1 MRKSNLFHIVAF
13 LLCFMPLLI
22 LPAEPEAR
30 DFHNAL
36 SLQGFTGLFN
46 IPNAE
51 VTEEGKIY
59 LLYSNQQER
68 KWREVLDHQ
77 DNYLVSFGLLPNL
90 ELTARFTEAPT
101 ENARYISDL
110 SGNAKLKI
118 PFIPK
123 DGWLPQLA
131 IGVQDITGGK
141 NSRDDAKKLNT
152 WYGVATKELWRL
164 RLSAGYGTGPD
175 RMEGLFGGIEAKA
188 FDWLY
193 GIGEYDAREFH
204 GGLRLVTPHV
214 LGYPVNIQITAK
226 TNFSYRPERPDFAIG
241 LQFPL
246 GSDHHNPAPSSKPTQ
261 DNTSV
266 RSSGIPNRDA
276 LPPAPS
282 DEASPLPPA
291 RPTPG
296 GMGTL
301 QAQLVGQGF
310 QNVRVGSRG
319 TDLLVVEY
327 ENNLFNRNELDGLG
341 VVAGIVTDIFPNG
354 FANLRLVMKKK
365 GIRIIQ
371 ITAPLDAFSAF
382 MKDAAHLERLRNSL
396 HITYEIAGEDGIE
409 YIEGPGNPSWLTSSL
424 VIQPALKTYLGTEVN
439 SFDYLLSLRPELFV
453 NTWKGAVIDA
463 RADIPLTWSR
473 NFDDGRAFRD
483 DRNDSQLDRLML
495 FQALK
500 PAPSVMLNAGVGM
513 VVHNIYG
520 TLNEAMWTPGDG
532 THRVRLIQLYGE
544 NAADTTRT
552 ESYLAGYRYYFSPLD
567 TYVEGTAGKFFQQ
580 DKGAVVELK
589 RFFGDTAI
597 TVYYKN
603 AETADRRSHQVGGI
617 RLDVPLTPRRDMK
630 PRLVQ
635 VRGTENFSYS
645 QETEIAGEG
654 SLNDIGT
661 AIGIRPDPAFNL
673 GQVFYNRDRLSESYI
688 KNHLLRLRDALK
700 RF

>member
-1 MRKSNLFHIVAF
+1 MMFPSLFRTAPF
-13 LLCFMPLLI
+13 LLCFMLLVF
-22 LPAEPEAR
+22 LPAVPEAG

-51 VTEEGKIY
+51 VTEERKVY
-59 LLYSNQQER
+59 LLYTNQQER
-68 KWREVLDHQ
+68 KWREVVDHQ

-90 ELTARFTEAPT
+90 ELTARFTEAPM

-123 DGWLPQLA
+123 EGWFPQLA
-131 IGVQDITGGK
+131 IGVQDLTGGK

-152 WYGVATKELWRL
+152 WYGVASKELWRL

-204 GGLRLVTPHV
+204 GGVRLVTPHI
-214 LGYPVNIQITAK
+214 LGYPVNLQITAK

-246 GSDHHNPAPSSKPTQ
+246 GSDHHHAAPSSKPATQ
-261 DNTSV
+261 GTSASASEV
-266 RSSGIPNRDA
+266 PLPSSPPGEAA
-276 LPPAPS
+276 LP
-282 DEASPLPPA
+282 SPVPPI
-291 RPTPG
+291 PG
-296 GMGTL
+296 GMERVK
-301 QAQLVGQGF
+301 ARLVEQGF
-310 QNVRVGSRG
+310 QNVRVGRSG
-319 TDLLVVEY
+319 TELLVVEY
-327 ENNLFNRNELDGLG
+327 ENNLYNHNELDGLG
-341 VVAGIVTDIFPNG
+341 VVTGIVTDVFPGG
-354 FANLRLVMKKK
+354 FSDLRLVMKKK

-371 ITAPLDAFSAF
+371 LTAPLEDFSAF
-382 MKDAAHLERLRNSL
+382 MQDASHLDQLRNSL
-396 HITYEIAGEDGIE
+396 HITYDIAGDDGVE
-409 YIEGPGNPSWLTSSL
+409 YLDGPRNPSWLTSSL
-424 VIQPALKTYLGTEVN
+424 VIQPALRTYLGTEVN
-439 SFDYLLSLRPELFV
+439 SFDYLLSLRPELFI

-483 DRNDSQLDRLML
+483 DRNDSRLDRLML

-500 PAPSVMLNAGVGM
+500 PAPTVMLNAGVGM
-513 VVHNIYG
+513 VVHNLYG

-532 THRVRLIQLYGE
+532 THRIRLIQLYGE
-544 NAADTTRT
+544 NASGTERT

-567 TYVEGTAGKFFQQ
+567 TYLEGTAGKFFQE

-603 AETADRRSHQVGGI
+603 AETEDRKSHKVGGI
-617 RLDVPLTPRRDMK
+617 RLEVPLTPRRDMK

-654 SLNDIGT
+654 SLNDIGAT
-661 AIGIRPDPAFNL
+661 IGIRPDPAFNL

-688 KNHLLRLRDALK
+688 KRHLLRLRDVYVTG
-700 RF
+700 R

>member
-1 MRKSNLFHIVAF
+1 MRFPNLFRTALF
-13 LLCFMPLLI
+13 LLCFMLLI
-22 LPAEPEAR
+22 FLPAEPEAG
-30 DFHNAL
+30 DYHNAL

-123 DGWLPQLA
+123 EGWFPQLA
-131 IGVQDITGGK
+131 IGVQDLTGGK

-152 WYGVATKELWRL
+152 WYGVATKELWIL

-204 GGLRLVTPHV
+204 GGVRLVTPHI
-214 LGYPVNIQITAK
+214 LGYPVNLQITAK

-246 GSDHHNPAPSSKPTQ
+246 GSDHHNSASSSKPATQ
-261 DNTSV
+261 DTSAL
-266 RSSGIPNRDA
+266 SSGIPVGGA
-276 LPPAPS
+276 SPPAPS
-282 DEASPLPPA
+282 YEASPLPPA
-291 RPTPG
+291 QLTQG
-296 GMGTL
+296 GTGTL
-301 QAQLVGQGF
+301 QAQLVGKGF
-310 QNVRVGSRG
+310 QNVRVGNRG
-319 TDLLVVEY
+319 TELLVVEY
-327 ENNLFNRNELDGLG
+327 ENNLFNCNELDGLG
-341 VVAGIVTDIFPNG
+341 VVAGLVTDNFPSG
-354 FANLRLVMKKK
+354 FTNLRFVMKKK

-371 ITAPLDAFSAF
+371 ITAPLEAFSAF

-396 HITYEIAGEDGIE
+396 DITYEIAGDDGVE
-409 YIEGPGNPSWLTSSL
+409 YVEGPGNPSWLTSSL

-439 SFDYLLSLRPELFV
+439 SFDYLLSLRPELFI
-453 NTWKGAVIDA
+453 NTWKGSVIDA

-473 NFDDGRAFRD
+473 NFDDGRPFRD
-483 DRNDSQLDRLML
+483 DRNDSRLDRLML

-500 PAPSVMLNAGVGM
+500 PAPTVMLNAGVGM
-513 VVHNIYG
+513 VVHNLYG

-544 NAADTTRT
+544 NASGTERT
-552 ESYLAGYRYYFSPLD
+552 EAYLAGYRYYFSPLD
-567 TYVEGTAGKFFQQ
+567 TYLEGTAGKFFQE

-603 AETADRRSHQVGGI
+603 AETADRKSHKVGGI
-617 RLDVPLTPRRDMK
+617 RLEVPLTPRRDMK

-635 VRGTENFSYS
+635 IRGTENFSYS

-654 SLNDIGT
+654 SLNDIGAT
-661 AIGIRPDPAFNL
+661 IGIRPDPAFNL
-673 GQVFYNRDRLSESYI
+673 GQVFYNRDRLTENYI
-688 KNHLLRLRDALK
+688 KRHLLRLRDVLGG
-700 RF
+700 R